1 MLKKSTFHLENELK
15 KADSLDS
22 FLEEHESELEAA
34 SLASQ
39 LQLLISGK
47 GMIKADVVRESN
59 LNSVYAY
66 QILAGKRKPSRDKLL
81 ALCFAM
87 NATLEET
94 QILLRRNES
103 ATLYVKNRRDS
114 IIIFALSRGH
124 SLIQVNSAL
133 YEHGEVIIE

>member
-1 MLKKSTFHLENELK
+1 MTKNSTFHLENELK
-15 KADSLDS
+15 KTDSLDD
-22 FLEEHESELEAA
+22 FLEQHQDELEVG

-39 LQLLISGK
+39 LQTLISGK
-47 GMIKADVVRESN
+47 GLMKADVVKESN
-59 LNSVYAY
+59 LNGVYAY
-66 QILAGKRKPSRDKLL
+66 QILAGKRRPSRDKLL

-87 NATLEET
+87 NASLDET
-94 QILLRRNES
+94 QTLLRQNES

-133 YEHGEVIIE
+133 YEHGEAIIE